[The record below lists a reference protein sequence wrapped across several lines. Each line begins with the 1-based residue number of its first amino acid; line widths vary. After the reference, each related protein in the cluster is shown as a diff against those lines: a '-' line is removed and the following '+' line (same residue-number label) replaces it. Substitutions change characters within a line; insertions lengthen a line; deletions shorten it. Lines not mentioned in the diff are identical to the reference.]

1 VEILVALAI
10 MGIVLEAVYGSLI
23 STNRSYHTQ
32 ESVVDTQQRA
42 RAGIDFIGRD
52 VRMAGFDPLGTAGA
66 GIEVATATKIRITSD
81 RDMNGVVDD
90 DDGIS
95 TRNEERVTYSFSG
108 STLFRQLY
116 ENTSHEQSQQP
127 MIDDVSALTFS
138 YLDADGSNIAVP
150 VLTSNLETIR
160 TVSISITC
168 NGQDAQGNTFSRVL
182 NTRVICRNINTS

>member
-1 VEILVALAI
+1 

-160 TVSISITC
+160 TVAISITC
-168 NGQDAQGNTFSRVL
+168 NGKDAQGNTFSRVL